1 MSTQAYKTR
10 IDRDLL
16 GKSKINLDW
25 TPRSL
30 GTASVET
37 LALKMRAAFT
47 EQPEIQ
53 QNQVEWAG
61 C

>member
-16 GKSKINLDW
+16 GKSKIKLDW

-30 GTASVET
+30 GTASVEA
-37 LALKMRAAFT
+37 LAIKMRAAFT

-53 QNQVEWAG
+53 QNQ
-61 C
+61 